1 MGYGCNSYQ
10 ASKTISPE
18 KAVEITNECVMIKE
32 EFGLD
37 RLAINK
43 IAKFYYD
50 NHELK
55 LGNIYES
62 LKLIVKILKSY
73 GYDEDEVNSF
83 LMRNR
88 ELYFN
93 EVDDLKRKLGLF
105 AKCGLLKEAV
115 FTYNGYLNYHM
126 KKHNGL
132 TFELLHAYAEEK
144 GYNLRMSDIDNLI
157 GLKPEQVRSIKKGH
171 SLNSRTLFM
180 YEYELKRQLKKVS
193 EETSESILKL
203 K

>member
-1 MGYGCNSYQ
+1 MGYSSNSYQ

-18 KAVEITNECVMIKE
+18 KAEEITNECVMIKE

-43 IAKFYYD
+43 IAKFYYG
-50 NHELK
+50 NHEFK

-62 LKLIVKILKSY
+62 IKLVVKILKAY
-73 GYDEDEVNSF
+73 GYDEDEINSF

-115 FTYNGYLNYHM
+115 FTYNGYLSYLM

-132 TFELLHAYAEEK
+132 TLELLHAYAEEK

-157 GLKPEQVRSIKKGH
+157 GLKPEQVRSIMKGH
-171 SLNSRTLFM
+171 SLNSRVVFM

-193 EETSESILKL
+193 EETSESTLKL